1 MPEPTSF
8 YHWVFC
14 LCNIYIYIY
23 IYKNKRKQ
31 QVRKAASSKTPLTH
45 ACVPQIWRTINLPLD
60 PGAGAAVTKPEAQA
74 LLHAVEELYFFRRYG
89 EGAAF
94 VRRVLNGDGAAP
106 GLDEDTRKMLRYY
119 ETRCVQRQREAEGEG
134 GRRDGI

>member
-1 MPEPTSF
+1 M
-8 YHWVFC
+8 
-14 LCNIYIYIY
+14 
-23 IYKNKRKQ
+23 
-31 QVRKAASSKTPLTH
+31 RKAASSKTPLTH

-94 VRRVLNGDGAAP
+94 VRRVLNGDGDGDGDRSGDGAAP